1 MAERIAVSIHTSDP
15 VSRAGVGSQLRARP
29 EIDVV
34 GADDPA
40 RATVALVVAD
50 QVDEEVIRLVKAI
63 RSQGCQRVVLVAT
76 KLGDGSVLAAVEAGA
91 CGLLRRS
98 EAVPENL
105 VAALARAAEGDGT
118 VPADLLGR
126 LLEQVGYLQRQ
137 ILAPRGL
144 TLSGLSEREIDVL
157 KLVAEGL
164 DTNEVADRLCYS
176 ERTVK
181 NVIHDITSR
190 LCLRNRTHAVAYAVR
205 QGLI

>member
-1 MAERIAVSIHTSDP
+1 MAERMTVSIYASDP
-15 VSRAGVGSQLRARP
+15 VSRAGMVSQLRGRP
-29 EIDVV
+29 EVTIV
-34 GADDPA
+34 DDPDVA
-40 RATVALVVAD
+40 VATVALVVVD
-50 QVDEEVIRLVKAI
+50 QLDEEAVRVVKAI
-63 RSQGCQRVVLVAT
+63 RGDGCRRVVVVAT
-76 KLGDGSVLAAVEAGA
+76 VVGDGSVLAAIEAGA

-98 EAVPENL
+98 ESVPENV
-105 VAALARAAEGDGT
+105 VAALVRAATGDGT

-126 LLEQVGYLQRQ
+126 LLEQVGQLQRQ
-137 ILAPRGL
+137 VLAPRGL

-157 KLVAEGL
+157 KLVSEGL

>member
-1 MAERIAVSIHTSDP
+1 MSERIAVSIHASDP
-15 VSRAGVGSQLRARP
+15 VSRAGVASQLRTRP
-29 EIDVV
+29 EITIVDQ
-34 GADDPA
+34 DDA
-40 RATVALVVAD
+40 ATVALVVAD
-50 QVDEEVIRLVKAI
+50 HVDEEAVRVVKAI
-63 RSQGCQRVVLVAT
+63 RGAGCRRVVIVAST
-76 KLGDGSVLAAVEAGA
+76 VGDGSVLAAVEAGA
-91 CGLLRRS
+91 CGLLRRR

-105 VAALARAAEGDGT
+105 VVTLARAAAGDGT

-126 LLEQVGYLQRQ
+126 LLEQVGELQRHV
-137 ILAPRGL
+137 LAPRGL

-157 KLVAEGL
+157 KLVSEGL